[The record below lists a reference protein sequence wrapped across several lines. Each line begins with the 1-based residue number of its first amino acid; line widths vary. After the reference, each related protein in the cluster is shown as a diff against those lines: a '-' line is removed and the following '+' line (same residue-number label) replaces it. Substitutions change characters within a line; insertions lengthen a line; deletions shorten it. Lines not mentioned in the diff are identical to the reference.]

1 MSALAATTATASAA
15 DVAAR
20 RAMTRAT
27 PPTPCYAVEGLPP
40 KKGGAALYE
49 SLRTAVARGD
59 ATLVEALTI
68 PPKDAR
74 SWRVPAGKSFV
85 RRPSKHTRTHTRHA
99 HIDSSL
105 CSSRRS

>member
-1 MSALAATTATASAA
+1 
-15 DVAAR
+15 
-20 RAMTRAT
+20 
-27 PPTPCYAVEGLPP
+27 VEGLPP

-85 RRPSKHTRTHTRHA
+85 LGPRSTLERTLATHISTAPYVHRGGLRPN
-99 HIDSSL
+99 D
-105 CSSRRS
+105 

>member
-1 MSALAATTATASAA
+1 
-15 DVAAR
+15 
-20 RAMTRAT
+20 MTRAT

-74 SWRVPAGKSFV
+74 TLA
-85 RRPSKHTRTHTRHA
+85 THTSTAPYVHRGGLRPN
-99 HIDSSL
+99 D
-105 CSSRRS
+105 